1 MVVSPLIA
9 KEGRH
14 ELSDEIRIPT
24 NLRTL
29 LILEIVGKADRA
41 LTPTEI
47 NVHLQLPKQT
57 VHRLC
62 TTLMEEGF
70 LIKDVQGKGLRPA
83 RRLRGL
89 ATGILQASHYHLA
102 RHQILIEIA
111 EEVGET
117 VNYVM
122 PEEGGMNYVDR
133 VETDWAFRV
142 QLPIGT
148 HVPFHCTASGKTF
161 LASMTKRAR
170 EHHISAIGLKQLT
183 HNTIAT
189 PEDLL
194 HELETIAKQGYA
206 IDNEEFMDGMVA
218 CAVPILDD
226 QNRFVAALAFHGP
239 SIRITLDDLH
249 SKKDILIAGAQKLS
263 RILLDDD

>member
-1 MVVSPLIA
+1 MSPSIA
-9 KEGRH
+9 HKPPN
-14 ELSDEIRIPT
+14 ELSDEARIPT

-29 LILEIVGKADRA
+29 LILEIVGKANRA

-47 NVHLQLPKQT
+47 NVDLQLPKQT

-62 TTLMEEGF
+62 TTLIEEGF

-111 EEVGET
+111 ELVGET

-122 PEEGGMNYVDR
+122 PEERGMNYVDR

-142 QLPIGT
+142 QLPVGT

-161 LASMTKRAR
+161 LASMTKRGR
-170 EHHISAIGLKQLT
+170 EHQISAMKMKQLT
-183 HNTIAT
+183 QNTIVT
-189 PEDLL
+189 PEDMMR
-194 HELETIAKQGYA
+194 ELETIAKQGYA
-206 IDNEEFMDGMVA
+206 IDNEEFMEGMVA

-239 SIRITLDDLH
+239 SIRITLDDLRD
-249 SKKDILIAGAQKLS
+249 KKDILIAGARKLS